1 MKKNILA
8 AVLLLLIAGCSN
20 EPDVIKNES
29 GLSYVDE
36 KTGEGREV
44 KDGDLVVIHFT
55 VWKLNDS
62 TDIFGDWQNDSTK
75 NSFRIASSYE
85 SNQTMKYIVGSEQF
99 VKGSDEGFIGLKSG
113 GKRTIIIPSELAYGQ
128 EGFGPI
134 PPNTSIKLLV
144 EVLEV
149 KEPIVAV
156 MWDVDSTLYKE
167 TESGLK
173 YAIIQEGDG
182 PAVVKGNI
190 VSVHYSGFLSD
201 GTLFDSSVERDEP
214 FSLLAGMGQVI
225 PGWDEGLAL
234 LKQGSKARLIIPP
247 ALGYGDRDL
256 GVIPPNSTLIF
267 DIEMIEVK
275 DHQQNQ

>member
-8 AVLLLLIAGCSN
+8 VVLLLLTAGCSN

-44 KDGDLVVIHFT
+44 KEGDLVVIHFAA
-55 VWKLNDS
+55 WKLNDS
-62 TDIFGDWQNDSTK
+62 THSFENWQNDSTK

-99 VKGSDEGFIGLKSG
+99 VKGSDEGFIGMKSG

-134 PPNTSIKLLV
+134 PPNTSIKLLL

-149 KEPIVAV
+149 KEPIVAE
-156 MWDVDSTLYKE
+156 MWDVDSTLFKE

-173 YAIIQEGDG
+173 YAIIQEGNE
-182 PAVVKGNI
+182 PSVEKGNI

-214 FSLLAGMGQVI
+214 FSLLVGMGQVI

-234 LKQGSKARLIIPP
+234 LKQGSKARFIIPP
-247 ALGYGDRDL
+247 ALGYGERDL

-267 DIEMIEVK
+267 DVEILEVK
-275 DHQQNQ
+275 DHQQN

>member
-8 AVLLLLIAGCSN
+8 VVVLLLIAGCSN

-29 GLSYVDE
+29 GLSYVDD

-44 KDGDLVVIHFT
+44 KEGDLVVMHFAA
-55 VWKLNDS
+55 WKLNDS
-62 TDIFGDWQNDSTK
+62 TDVFGDWQIDSTK

-99 VKGSDEGFIGLKSG
+99 VKGSDEGFIGMKSG
-113 GKRTIIIPSELAYGQ
+113 GKRTIIIPSALAYGQ

-149 KEPIVAV
+149 KEPIVAK
-156 MWDVDSTLYKE
+156 MWDVDSTSFRE

-182 PAVVKGNI
+182 PSVEKGNI
-190 VSVHYSGFLSD
+190 VSIHYSGFLSD

-214 FSLLAGMGQVI
+214 FSLLVGMGQVI

-234 LKQGSKARLIIPP
+234 LKQGSKAKLVIPP
-247 ALGYGDRDL
+247 ALGYGERDL
-256 GVIPPNSTLIF
+256 GVIPPNSTLIL
-267 DIEMIEVK
+267 DVEILEVK
-275 DHQQNQ
+275 DHQQN